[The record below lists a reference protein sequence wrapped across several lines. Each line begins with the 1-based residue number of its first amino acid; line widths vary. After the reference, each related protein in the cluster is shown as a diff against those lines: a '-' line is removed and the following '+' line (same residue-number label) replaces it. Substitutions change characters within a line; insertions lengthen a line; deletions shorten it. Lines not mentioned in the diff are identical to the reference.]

1 MRLNTKQIID
11 LLDVTESVANEVEE
25 NMAAMGLDFSECSQ
39 REFNE
44 FAKDAYA
51 FYQANLATA

>member
-25 NMAAMGLDFSECSQ
+25 NMAAMG
-39 REFNE
+39 
-44 FAKDAYA
+44 
-51 FYQANLATA
+51 